1 MKYLKDFF
9 LVLQFNF
16 SQPISTEKLYSRNLG
31 YDICT
36 EDKKSKNNCPV
47 SVVVDKYTSLVMYND
62 DHNHG
67 TVQSKTK
74 MLAIIKN
81 AVITSDVKTR
91 KVLAEITTIVQN
103 TEVTSMGSI
112 PKKEQKIDWKPAD
125 PKNGV

>member
-1 MKYLKDFF
+1 MITY
-9 LVLQFNF
+9 
-16 SQPISTEKLYSRNLG
+16 IY
-31 YDICT
+31 T
-36 EDKKSKNNCPV
+36 EDKKSKNNCLV

-74 MLAIIKN
+74 MLAKQIIKN

>member
-1 MKYLKDFF
+1 
-9 LVLQFNF
+9 
-16 SQPISTEKLYSRNLG
+16 
-31 YDICT
+31 
-36 EDKKSKNNCPV
+36 
-47 SVVVDKYTSLVMYND
+47 MYND

-74 MLAIIKN
+74 MLAKQIIKN

-125 PKNGV
+125 PKNSV

>member
-1 MKYLKDFF
+1 MI
-9 LVLQFNF
+9 Q
-16 SQPISTEKLYSRNLG
+16 I
-31 YDICT
+31 YDIYT

-74 MLAIIKN
+74 MLAKQIKKN
-81 AVITSDVKTR
+81 AVITLDVKTR

-112 PKKEQKIDWKPAD
+112 PKKKSRRLIGSQQIQKMVYRHFQLA
-125 PKNGV
+125 

>member
-1 MKYLKDFF
+1 MI
-9 LVLQFNF
+9 Q
-16 SQPISTEKLYSRNLG
+16 I
-31 YDICT
+31 YDIYT

-112 PKKEQKIDWKPAD
+112 PKKKSRRLIGSQQIQKMVYRHFQLA
-125 PKNGV
+125 

>member
-1 MKYLKDFF
+1 
-9 LVLQFNF
+9 
-16 SQPISTEKLYSRNLG
+16 
-31 YDICT
+31 
-36 EDKKSKNNCPV
+36 
-47 SVVVDKYTSLVMYND
+47 MYND

-74 MLAIIKN
+74 MLAKQIIKN